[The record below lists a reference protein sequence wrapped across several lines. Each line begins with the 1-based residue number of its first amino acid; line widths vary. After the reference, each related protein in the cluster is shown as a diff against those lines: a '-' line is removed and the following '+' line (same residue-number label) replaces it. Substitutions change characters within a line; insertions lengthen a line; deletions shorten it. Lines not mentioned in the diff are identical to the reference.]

1 MIYLTKEDWN
11 NLILPKL
18 SEQASFNEQ
27 FLELCKIQ
35 RAFHNFSFKMIP
47 KEENNQAH
55 LSMIFIAGMTI
66 FHKYRI
72 CSDFSL
78 NKYSSEETYIL
89 IGACLFIGQ
98 KSINVLKARLIDV
111 AKFIEKLI
119 LSKEPTKKVNIKKLK
134 EKIKNKELEILTT
147 LGFNIDV
154 DLPISF
160 IKDIKKKL
168 SENKLNLNIDNT
180 LTLLNIFIE
189 DSLILPLSIYYTP
202 NIIAISC
209 VLSLK
214 QRYNLT
220 NINIKELIAL
230 SEYDLDKQEIQ
241 DCFALINKIIIAK
254 SDFIKNQR
262 NKAKLA
268 SNANAEDKKT
278 MNSDKASITK
288 VIPSINVNVN

>member
-27 FLELCKIQ
+27 FLELCKIHI
-35 RAFHNFSFKMIP
+35 AFHNFSFKMIP
-47 KEENNQAH
+47 KEEINQAN
-55 LSMIFIAGMTI
+55 LTMIFMAGMAI

-78 NKYSSEETYIL
+78 KKYSPEETYIL
-89 IGACLFIGQ
+89 IGACLIIGQ
-98 KSINVLKARLIDV
+98 KAINVLKAKLKDV
-111 AKFIEKLI
+111 AKYIKKLI
-119 LSKEPTKKVNIKKLK
+119 MTKEPTKKVNYKILK
-134 EKIKNKELEILTT
+134 ENIKNKELEILTA

-180 LTLLNIFIE
+180 LT
-189 DSLILPLSIYYTP
+189 YTP
-202 NIIAISC
+202 NIITISC
-209 VLSLK
+209 VSALK
-214 QRYNLT
+214 QRYKLT

-230 SEYDLDKQEIQ
+230 SEYELDKKEIQ
-241 DCFALINKIIIAK
+241 ECFALINKLIIAK
-254 SDFIKNQR
+254 SEFLKKQR
-262 NKAKLA
+262 NKAKCT
-268 SNANAEDKKT
+268 SSANTVDTKT

>member
-11 NLILPKL
+11 NLILSKL

-27 FLELCKIQ
+27 FLELVKIHKT
-35 RAFHNFSFKMIP
+35 FHFFTTKMYQP
-47 KEENNQAH
+47 NEENKSLIN
-55 LSMIFIAGMTI
+55 MVFIGGMTL

-98 KSINVLKARLIDV
+98 KAINVLKARLIDV
-111 AKFIEKLI
+111 SKFIEKLI

-202 NIIAISC
+202 NIITISC
-209 VLSLK
+209 VLALK

-254 SDFIKNQR
+254 SDFIKNQK

-268 SNANAEDKKT
+268 SNAKTEDKNT

-288 VIPSINVNVN
+288 IIPSINMNVN